1 MSHES
6 EAKLVIALVEVLTMV
21 DLLEA
26 SVYQFTGHIPDFD
39 RFRQRARE
47 SIDEWLEM
55 KQ

>member
-1 MSHES
+1 MTRES

-26 SVYQFTGHIPDFD
+26 SVYQFTGHISDLD

-47 SIDEWLEM
+47 SIEEWQEM